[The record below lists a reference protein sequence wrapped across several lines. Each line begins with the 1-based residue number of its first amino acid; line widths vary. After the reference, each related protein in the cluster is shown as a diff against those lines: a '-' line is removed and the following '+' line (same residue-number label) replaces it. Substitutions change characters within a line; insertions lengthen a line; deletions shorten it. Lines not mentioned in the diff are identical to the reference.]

1 MDEKERYEAGLKVRR
16 EVAGDAYVDRS
27 IANRTPF
34 NTEFQEMVTRH
45 AWGDIWT
52 RPGLDRRTRSLLN
65 LAMLTAL
72 NRGDEFKMHV
82 RAAFANGCTKDDI
95 KEVLLQTFV
104 YCGAPAANTAFHLAQ
119 EVFTAMD
126 AEKK

>member
-16 EVAGDAYVDRS
+16 EVVGDAYVDRT

-45 AWGDIWT
+45 AWGDVWA

-65 LAMLTAL
+65 LAMMTAL
-72 NRGDEFKMHV
+72 NRSEEFKMHV
-82 RAAFANGCTKDDI
+82 RAAITNGCTKDDI
-95 KEVLLQTFV
+95 KEVLLQAFV

-119 EVFTAMD
+119 EVFTAMES
-126 AEKK
+126 EKK

>member
-16 EVAGDAYVDRS
+16 EVVGDAYVDRT

-45 AWGDIWT
+45 AWGDVWA

-65 LAMLTAL
+65 LAMMTAL
-72 NRGDEFKMHV
+72 NRSEEFKMHV
-82 RAAFANGCTKDDI
+82 RAAITNGCTKDDI
-95 KEVLLQTFV
+95 KEVLLQAFI

-119 EVFTAMD
+119 EVFTAMES
-126 AEKK
+126 EKK